1 MAINYDSGG
10 FIIGER
16 RAKEIADGVNQTN
29 DTTKQILDFLKNT
42 MTELKATAEASAKVN
57 KSDLDR
63 QNRHGKSVDAT
74 GKEAVAVRKVVD
86 AYESLAK
93 AVEKVKN
100 TAQGLGTEP
109 SGRLGGVS
117 GTRERSEQARERD
130 SKGRFLGAG
139 SAKESRSFF
148 DFIGKAK
155 DFMSGNGGVDVS
167 GVDPTIDA
175 LREVKDVVSPVGR
188 VFGGMGARAIGLFRG
203 RLKKRRG
210 DELLPKEQVDANKE
224 QQRNDKQRNK
234 LLKRLIDVVRANSGG
249 GLGDLLGGRG
259 ALGLLGGL
267 GKAGLKRLP
276 LIGAL
281 FGGASLAKDWD
292 GLDTAGK
299 GKGLGEVIGMT
310 VGGVLGAFLGPVGAI
325 GGAGLGQYL
334 GGIFGNKVGKWVDEL
349 RTADLPTIFKELIKG
364 VLKTNPV
371 TGIPYRLGENAYGF
385 GQSVRNWFG
394 GGDSSS
400 SGDDGGPVTRV
411 GSLSVDKQK
420 SISRVANNIGV
431 APNDLASIISF
442 ETAGTFSTKSKNP
455 GSSATGLI
463 QFMGKGA
470 TKRGGYNDGSYY
482 GMSRDQFGALSFDEQ
497 MKYVEKYYKDR
508 GFDGTKKRS
517 LADAYTAV
525 SGYGYKAGSKAYELN
540 RAWDTDGNGVI
551 DKGEAVRAPQFQA
564 HRKKWIKSEEKPL
577 NTAKAKAQEV
587 PLFQRPAN
595 SGMAPIQVPKVTA
608 ELSKIGR
615 NTTAQAK
622 SSAPT
627 DVGIGQTV
635 SDRGLAHIISGGI
648 GYDRYS

>member
-1 MAINYDSGG
+1 M
-10 FIIGER
+10 
-16 RAKEIADGVNQTN
+16 
-29 DTTKQILDFLKNT
+29 
-42 MTELKATAEASAKVN
+42 
-57 KSDLDR
+57 
-63 QNRHGKSVDAT
+63 
-74 GKEAVAVRKVVD
+74 
-86 AYESLAK
+86 AK

-109 SGRLGGVS
+109 SGRLGSVS

-130 SKGRFLGAG
+130 SKGRFIGAG
-139 SAKESRSFF
+139 GAKESRSFF

-210 DELLPKEQVDANKE
+210 DELLPKEQIDANKE

-249 GLGDLLGGRG
+249 GLDGLLGGRG

-267 GKAGLKRLP
+267 GKAGLKCLP
-276 LIGAL
+276 LLSAL

-299 GKGLGEVIGMT
+299 GKGLGEVIGTT
-310 VGGVLGAFLGPVGAI
+310 VGGVLGAFLGPAGAI
-325 GGAGLGQYL
+325 GAGIIGHTL
-334 GGIFGNKVGKWVDEL
+334 GGIFGKKVGVWVDEL
-349 RTADLPTIFKELIKG
+349 RTADLPTMFKELVKG

-371 TGIPYRLGENAYGF
+371 TGIPYRIGEKAYGF

-400 SGDDGGPVTRV
+400 SGGDSPVTKV
-411 GSLSVDKQK
+411 GSLSADKQK
-420 SISRVANNIGV
+420 TISRVAKNIGV
-431 APNDLASIISF
+431 DENDLASIISF

-517 LADAYTAV
+517 LADAYTVV
-525 SGYGYKAGSKAYELN
+525 SGYGYKSGSEAYELN

-564 HRKKWIKSEEKPL
+564 HRKKWMKSDDKPL

-587 PLFQRPAN
+587 PLFNRPAT
-595 SGMAPIQVPKVTA
+595 SGMGPIQVPKVTA
-608 ELSKIGR
+608 EFAKIGR

-622 SSAPT
+622 SSTPT

-648 GYDRYS
+648 GYERYS

>member
-1 MAINYDSGG
+1 M
-10 FIIGER
+10 
-16 RAKEIADGVNQTN
+16 
-29 DTTKQILDFLKNT
+29 
-42 MTELKATAEASAKVN
+42 
-57 KSDLDR
+57 
-63 QNRHGKSVDAT
+63 
-74 GKEAVAVRKVVD
+74 
-86 AYESLAK
+86 
-93 AVEKVKN
+93 
-100 TAQGLGTEP
+100 
-109 SGRLGGVS
+109 
-117 GTRERSEQARERD
+117 
-130 SKGRFLGAG
+130 
-139 SAKESRSFF
+139 
-148 DFIGKAK
+148 
-155 DFMSGNGGVDVS
+155 
-167 GVDPTIDA
+167 
-175 LREVKDVVSPVGR
+175 
-188 VFGGMGARAIGLFRG
+188 
-203 RLKKRRG
+203 
-210 DELLPKEQVDANKE
+210 
-224 QQRNDKQRNK
+224 
-234 LLKRLIDVVRANSGG
+234 
-249 GLGDLLGGRG
+249 
-259 ALGLLGGL
+259 
-267 GKAGLKRLP
+267 
-276 LIGAL
+276 
-281 FGGASLAKDWD
+281 
-292 GLDTAGK
+292 
-299 GKGLGEVIGMT
+299 
-310 VGGVLGAFLGPVGAI
+310 
-325 GGAGLGQYL
+325 
-334 GGIFGNKVGKWVDEL
+334 
-349 RTADLPTIFKELIKG
+349 
-364 VLKTNPV
+364 
-371 TGIPYRLGENAYGF
+371 
-385 GQSVRNWFG
+385 
-394 GGDSSS
+394 
-400 SGDDGGPVTRV
+400 TRV